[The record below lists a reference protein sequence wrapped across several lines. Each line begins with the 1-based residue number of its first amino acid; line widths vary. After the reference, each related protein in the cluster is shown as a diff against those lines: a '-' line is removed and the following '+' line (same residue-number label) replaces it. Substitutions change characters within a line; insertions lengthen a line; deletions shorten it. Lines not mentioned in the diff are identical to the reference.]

1 MQGKSKSSEDAQL
14 AKNIETQQ
22 SRLLKQLEDL
32 EELKE
37 EAELTEEEMQ

>member
-1 MQGKSKSSEDAQL
+1 MQGKTKSSEDAQL

-37 EAELTEEEMQ
+37 EADLSAEEME